1 MKPIPSYQVY
11 KGVLFELVDHAV
23 VFVMGKIDR
32 AVGTRALGN
41 EAPVTYEIPRDAV
54 AEAIVNAIAHR
65 DYASNASVQVMLFSD
80 RLEVWNPGHLPPSLT
95 FDALRRPHA
104 SVPHN
109 PLIAEPL
116 FLTRLVERAGSGILD
131 MIALCAEAG
140 LPAPEFRQDA
150 GSFVQTLIRP
160 VKQVLPQVVGE
171 VGTET
176 RQSGMATQSDD
187 GKHQA
192 HDEAHE
198 PISLS
203 EHRIMTACL
212 ASPQSSPE
220 LLTALG
226 YAARTGNFKRGLKH
240 LIDLNM
246 LEMSMPE
253 SPRSKNQKYR
263 LTEKG
268 RAWLAKARTG
278 KQKPS

>member
-1 MKPIPSYQVY
+1 MIKLCRMA
-11 KGVLFELVDHAV
+11 GV
-23 VFVMGKIDR
+23 R
-32 AVGTRALGN
+32 
-41 EAPVTYEIPRDAV
+41 
-54 AEAIVNAIAHR
+54 
-65 DYASNASVQVMLFSD
+65 
-80 RLEVWNPGHLPPSLT
+80 
-95 FDALRRPHA
+95 
-104 SVPHN
+104 
-109 PLIAEPL
+109 
-116 FLTRLVERAGSGILD
+116 
-131 MIALCAEAG
+131 
-140 LPAPEFRQDA
+140 APEFRQD
-150 GSFVQTLIRP
+150 GGQFVQTLWRP
-160 VKQVLPQVVGE
+160 QTTASPQGD
-171 VGTET
+171 
-176 RQSGMATQSDD
+176 RSSQATQSND
-187 GKHQA
+187 GRHKAHDKAHEA

-246 LEMSMPE
+246 LEMSMPD